1 MKLKEKIRNKLAA
14 LKEAIVNAKGITI
27 NITQERVTVNGIE
40 IKDERRKKIIKDQM
54 KTALDKANL
63 EMKVAFDEMDK
74 QMNEMF
80 K

>member
-54 KTALDKANL
+54 KTAFDKANI
-63 EMKVAFDEMDK
+63 EMKAAFKEMDK
-74 QMNEMF
+74 QFDEMF

>member
-54 KTALDKANL
+54 KTAFDKANL